1 MPDDYREGPPTH
13 TLAPCI
19 TSRRIFERA
28 LFCPIQYVGVRD
40 AASCIRRGTIA
51 SGSRVTGFSA
61 DGHVGRTLP
70 GEPRVLL
77 LSSSSSL
84 PLWRNP
90 CCQPPPR
97 RSLLPFSYFFS
108 HSCALSFSFYPPC
121 RPLQPAFQSYFPL
134 TEMLS
139 LFLFEPL
146 VLPLIM
152 MVPARRHFVPS
163 TRIPRWIM
171 CFSACRYL
179 HAFTRNAGC
188 FFTARDAFESLL
200 FFLL

>member
-1 MPDDYREGPPTH
+1 M
-13 TLAPCI
+13 
-19 TSRRIFERA
+19 SRRIFERA

-40 AASCIRRGTIA
+40 AASYIRRGTIA

-61 DGHVGRTLP
+61 GGHVGRTLP

-77 LSSSSSL
+77 LSSSSLL

-90 CCQPPPR
+90 CCQPPPSTVASPLLLFFL
-97 RSLLPFSYFFS
+97 SL
-108 HSCALSFSFYPPC
+108 ALSLPLVLYPPR

-134 TEMLS
+134 REMLS
-139 LFLFEPL
+139 LFLFEAL

-171 CFSACRYL
+171 CFLACRYL
-179 HAFTRNAGC
+179 EC
-188 FFTARDAFESLL
+188 FYAQYRALL
-200 FFLL
+200 YRSRRVRTSSFLFVLNSFRSF